1 MSFICDTLKPFVDSH
16 LRTLPERTHTGIL
29 GSSMGGLISLYAA
42 LSRPDVFGM
51 AGVFSP
57 SLWFSN
63 AVFSFAK
70 TAQHELPV
78 KILLMAGHQ
87 ESDTMVSDLL
97 NLYEILL
104 DAGHADENLHYDL
117 HSDGAHA
124 EWFWA
129 REFEHALTWLMETE
143 ADDHHHHH
151 DHSFHSKSVYF
162 ERIEAQK
169 TLLVGLNQRL
179 DSPVLEIH
187 DYCHDRVFRH
197 PVLQSPMTVSY
208 ADWED
213 CVYSVRLL
221 SDNDLVFSRRV
232 YLNQLGSPLRMFTPK
247 IDQL

>member
-1 MSFICDTLKPFVDSH
+1 
-16 LRTLPERTHTGIL
+16 
-29 GSSMGGLISLYAA
+29 
-42 LSRPDVFGM
+42 
-51 AGVFSP
+51 
-57 SLWFSN
+57 
-63 AVFSFAK
+63 
-70 TAQHELPV
+70 
-78 KILLMAGHQ
+78 
-87 ESDTMVSDLL
+87 
-97 NLYEILL
+97 
-104 DAGHADENLHYDL
+104 
-117 HSDGAHA
+117 
-124 EWFWA
+124 
-129 REFEHALTWLMETE
+129 METE

-208 ADWED
+208 ADWEG

-232 YLNQLGSPLRMFTPK
+232 YLNQLCSPLRMFTPK